1 MTQGQFESVS
11 AEVLSGSTPAAQA
24 EAVSA
29 EALAGGSADLAVES
43 VWVEVLGAQT
53 TVAQLEAVWAEV
65 LVTSIVGGSNVW
77 SSTGVEQTVFQW
89 DGAQLIPVT
98 FTVG

>member
-11 AEVLSGSTPAAQA
+11 AEVLSGATPAAQVESVA
-24 EAVSA
+24 A
-29 EALAGGSADLAVES
+29 EALTTASSDLVVES
-43 VWVEVLGAQT
+43 VWVEVLSAQT
-53 TVAQLEAVWAEV
+53 TVAQIEEVWAEV
-65 LVTSIVGGSNVW
+65 LVPSVISGSNVW
-77 SSTGVEQTVFQW
+77 SSTGVEHEVFQW